1 MLFEL
6 FYAMKSGNSELL
18 KTTLTLLL
26 LSLPIILLAL
36 CVHETAHGFV
46 AKKLGDPTA
55 KYMGRLTLNP
65 LKHLDPFGFLAML
78 CFGFGW
84 AKPVPIDT
92 RYFKKPRRD
101 MAICALAG
109 PVSNILLA
117 FVFAL
122 LYKLTHLIATENII
136 ALAQNEALLNVVS
149 TVLDLFSIGI
159 MLNISL
165 AVFNLLPIPP
175 LDGSKVLYMFLS
187 PSAYFKVLQY
197 ERYITYGFF
206 FYLLIESFLPIQIVS
221 LLIDI
226 VSGAILDLF
235 NLILFF

>member
-1 MLFEL
+1 MLFD
-6 FYAMKSGNSELL
+6 FINAMRLGDADIL
-18 KTTLTLLL
+18 KDALASLL

-46 AKKLGDPTA
+46 ANKLGDPTA

-84 AKPVPIDT
+84 AKPVPVNS

-109 PVSNILLA
+109 PVSNVLLA
-117 FVFAL
+117 FIFAL
-122 LYKLTHLIATENII
+122 ILKLVLLLVNANIYSIAANDVLFNII
-136 ALAQNEALLNVVS
+136 RAVIELLSLGVA
-149 TVLDLFSIGI
+149 
-159 MLNISL
+159 LNISL
-165 AVFNLLPIPP
+165 AVFNLFPIPP
-175 LDGSKVLYMFLS
+175 LDGSKVLYMFL
-187 PSAYFKVLQY
+187 PPNVYFKVLQY
-197 ERYITYGFF
+197 EQYITYGFF
-206 FYLLIESFLPIQIVS
+206 LFLMLESFLPVSIISTIVS
-221 LLIDI
+221 F
-226 VSGAILDLF
+226 VSGKLIDLF